1 MEIWKIGIRILLGK
15 WTTFFLLPSFKFN
28 KFLFQ
33 FKVWT
38 EKWTKKESPIPNALK
53 ILSEF
58 PSSIITNFQISLNL
72 QRRFHSKS
80 RLIDSR
86 FFLWAFSMASLL
98 KFKLLPTH
106 CGVAQSPTLSPRT
119 SPLVHLRRRK
129 TTLRMLL
136 TLNSGR
142 RSPRRRALPEKKR
155 DDHKDFSRSNTLKD
169 LFVSSPPYVGTDGD
183 VHETTVAAPSRNVTP
198 VCKEKEYGEVG
209 SAGWNP
215 GSPRPGWTG
224 FRYKYLLR
232 KTWRPVLA
240 GIPE

>member
-1 MEIWKIGIRILLGK
+1 
-15 WTTFFLLPSFKFN
+15 
-28 KFLFQ
+28 
-33 FKVWT
+33 
-38 EKWTKKESPIPNALK
+38 
-53 ILSEF
+53 
-58 PSSIITNFQISLNL
+58 
-72 QRRFHSKS
+72 
-80 RLIDSR
+80 
-86 FFLWAFSMASLL
+86 MASLL

-136 TLNSGR
+136 TRNSGR
-142 RSPRRRALPEKKR
+142 RSPHRRALPEKKR
-155 DDHKDFSRSNTLKD
+155 DDHKELSRSNTLKD
-169 LFVSSPPYVGTDGD
+169 LFVSSPPYVATDGD
-183 VHETTVAAPSRNVTP
+183 IHETAVAAPTRDATT
-198 VCKEKEYGEVG
+198 VCKEKEDGEVG